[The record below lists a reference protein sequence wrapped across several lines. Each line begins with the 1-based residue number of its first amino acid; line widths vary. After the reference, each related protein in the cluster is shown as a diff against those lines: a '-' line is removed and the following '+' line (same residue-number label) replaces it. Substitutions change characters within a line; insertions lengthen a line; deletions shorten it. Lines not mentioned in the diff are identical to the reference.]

1 MVSVPGQL
9 QTKFADMQQ
18 SQGFM
23 MQQYLQV
30 AQALGASEVALGNM
44 RQLVLASQQ
53 QTTDLAKRVMETDGR
68 LASGMEEL
76 TRLRNE
82 QNYAARHSGAYW
94 RPGQAPTF
102 KATSDYHKS
111 LRTWFNSPFAG
122 RQLLP
127 PLMSQALP
135 RGC

>member
-30 AQALGASEVALGNM
+30 AQALGASEAALGDM
-44 RQLVLASQQ
+44 RQLVLASQR

-82 QNYAARHSGAYW
+82 QNYAAQHSGAY
-94 RPGQAPTF
+94 
-102 KATSDYHKS
+102 
-111 LRTWFNSPFAG
+111 
-122 RQLLP
+122 
-127 PLMSQALP
+127 
-135 RGC
+135 